1 MKPWKFREVE
11 IAFTQR
17 ENRNLCEEKVGSE
30 YTEVMGKEI
39 VTETGQT
46 MIQRKVIKQ
55 KKAQRLGVETMF
67 H

>member
-39 VTETGQT
+39 VTETG
-46 MIQRKVIKQ
+46 
-55 KKAQRLGVETMF
+55 
-67 H
+67 